1 MKKVFEIKPE
11 NSAAFYT
18 YLSINLINFEA
29 KEKPDV
35 IVFTCEMTAEQFAA
49 AVQYCN
55 KLAEERKF
63 NESIRR
69 CKKLH
74 EEYVAIQ
81 QVKETLDDLFHDINR
96 QVLYEQKEAEREL
109 AEICVETIKKAKLDY
124 VLSKDK
130 FVELVT
136 ETGFKAMKNQGRLD
150 EIFLPGWIEPAY
162 YVQ

>member
-136 ETGFKAMKNQGRLD
+136 ETGFKAMKNQR
-150 EIFLPGWIEPAY
+150 ASC
-162 YVQ
+162 

>member
-136 ETGFKAMKNQGRLD
+136 ETGFKAMKNQGRLA